1 MNLEE
6 LIFPTL
12 EVFHILG
19 IVLLVGTTAMVDF
32 AVLGFGLKSPGPAEI
47 AQQLRVWSWTGLGL
61 ILLSGPM
68 MFLTDPDMYYLNH
81 AFQAKMVLLL
91 AAVVVISL
99 RAVGTIMAVTM
110 LVTPAATARLFSRT
124 IRQMTTWAVA
134 LGVVEGVT
142 GLMLAYHLSSSPGA
156 TIGLLAAVTFAVM
169 FAVTLP
175 RRMPHHHRP
184 IG

>member
-1 MNLEE
+1 M
-6 LIFPTL
+6 
-12 EVFHILG
+12 V
-19 IVLLVGTTAMVDF
+19 VL
-32 AVLGFGLKSPGPAEI
+32 
-47 AQQLRVWSWTGLGL
+47 
-61 ILLSGPM
+61 
-68 MFLTDPDMYYLNH
+68 
-81 AFQAKMVLLL
+81 
-91 AAVVVISL
+91 
-99 RAVGTIMAVTM
+99 VGTIMAVTM

-156 TIGLLAAVTFAVM
+156 TIGLLAAATFAVM